1 MQHCTS
7 TLRRPLPPRPPSRWP
22 GQPPPSPA
30 GVALVHDSP
39 GARDPQEESKS
50 VAAVLAGLLDRPL
63 SLPAPSGGVP
73 GGLRASR
80 GPRAREEHPFGT
92 QKGAGEGFRED
103 CLGREW
109 VRVLQCCSVSFN
121 ISWFIRSHCLV
132 YTGSRHQVR
141 GIWAFFFLNIHSNRP
156 INIIFFGI
164 YIIIIFFPNNRE

>member
-73 GGLRASR
+73 RRPQGVTRT
-80 GPRAREEHPFGT
+80 E
-92 QKGAGEGFRED
+92 GAGGAPLRDAEGS
-103 CLGREW
+103 GRGFPRRLPW
-109 VRVLQCCSVSFN
+109 PRVGSGFAMLQCVFQ
-121 ISWFIRSHCLV
+121 HLLV
-132 YTGSRHQVR
+132 HQIPLSRLHR
-141 GIWAFFFLNIHSNRP
+141 K
-156 INIIFFGI
+156 
-164 YIIIIFFPNNRE
+164 